1 MPLTEKEK
9 QEAMSF
15 MEKKNQELAE
25 VIAKYFKDTPVATTE
40 AIIEEKNRVTEYLR
54 TKNEKLADMFFNC
67 YTNTIDTTVK
77 GFGENDTFV
86 ITGDI
91 PAMWLR
97 DSTAQVRHYLP
108 VAKKDEKTADI
119 IAGLVARQFQCIN
132 IDPYA
137 NAFNVEANGICWDH
151 DDTEFDNPWAWE
163 RKYEI
168 DSLCY
173 PVQLAYLLWK
183 ETGRTAHFDDNF
195 WLGIEKILTVWKTEQ
210 NHPENSKYYF
220 NRVKCP
226 PTDTLSHGGKGAP
239 VAVTGM
245 TWSGFR
251 PSDDACQYGYLVP
264 SNMFAVVVLGYI
276 AEIAETV
283 KGDKALAERAVALK
297 NEIDEGIQKYAI
309 VDDPDFGKVYVYETD
324 GMGNYTFMDDANVP
338 SLLSIP
344 YLGYCSADDE
354 ICKNTRKWVLSRKN
368 PFYYEGTAARG
379 VGSPHT
385 PPEYIWHIA
394 LSMQGLTSTCPEECK
409 ELLDMFL
416 RTDAGTGFVHEGFH
430 KDDPEK
436 FTRPW
441 FAWSN
446 SIFSEFVLKCI
457 DMGVI

>member
-1 MPLTEKEK
+1 MPLSEKEK
-9 QEAMSF
+9 LEAMEF
-15 MEKKNQELAE
+15 MKKKNQELQE
-25 VIAKYFKDTPVATTE
+25 IIEKYFKDTVVPVPA
-40 AIIEEKNRVTEYLR
+40 AILEEKQRVTDYLR

-77 GFGENDTFV
+77 GFGKNDTFV

-108 VAKKDEKTADI
+108 IAKKDEETADI
-119 IAGLVARQFQCIN
+119 IAGLVARQFKCIN

-137 NAFNVEANGICWDH
+137 NAFNVEANGACWDH
-151 DDTEFDNPWAWE
+151 DDTEFDNAWAWE

-173 PVQLAYLLWK
+173 PIQLAYLLWK
-183 ETGRTAHFDDNF
+183 ETGRTSHFDEMF
-195 WLGIEKILTVWKTEQ
+195 WKGIDTIMTLWKTEQ
-210 NHPENSKYYF
+210 DHRGNSKYYF
-220 NRVKCP
+220 RRKKCP
-226 PTDTLSHGGKGAP
+226 PTDTLSHDGLGAP

-264 SNMFAVVVLGYI
+264 SNMFAVVVLGYV
-276 AEIAETV
+276 AEIALEV
-283 KGDKALAERAVALK
+283 KGDKELADKATALK
-297 NEIDEGIQKYAI
+297 NEIDEGIKKYAI

-354 ICKNTRKWVLSRKN
+354 ICQNTRKWVLSKKN
-368 PFYYEGTAARG
+368 PFYYEGTVAKG

-394 LSMQGLTSTCPEECK
+394 LSMQGLTSTDPEECK
-409 ELLDMFL
+409 MLLDTFVNS
-416 RTDAGTGFVHEGFH
+416 DAGTGFVHEGFH
-430 KDDPEK
+430 KDDPAK

>member
-1 MPLTEKEK
+1 MKAIDLEVKRICE
-9 QEAMSF
+9 EH
-15 MEKKNQELAE
+15 LAG
-25 VIAKYFKDTPVATTE
+25 
-40 AIIEEKNRVTEYLR
+40 
-54 TKNEKLADMFFNC
+54 NEKLSELFKNC
-67 YTNTIDTTVK
+67 YPNTMDTTVK
-77 GFGENDTFV
+77 TLGEKDTFV

-108 VAKKDEKTADI
+108 VAKHDEAVADCI
-119 IAGLVARQFQCIN
+119 EGLVNRQFACIA

-137 NAFNVEANGICWDH
+137 NAFNQEPNGMSWPKYAVQLFGQRGEPEIDET
-151 DDTEFDNPWAWE
+151 DFESPWVWE

-183 ETGRTAHFDDNF
+183 ETGRTGQFN
-195 WLGIEKILTVWKTEQ
+195 EQYKKSTEMILDLFETEQ
-210 NHPENSKYYF
+210 DHSKSDYYF
-220 NRVKCP
+220 KRINCP
-226 PTDTLSHGGKGAP
+226 PTDTLTREGHGEP

-251 PSDDACQYGYLVP
+251 PSDDACVYGYLVP
-264 SNMFAVVVLGYI
+264 SNMFAVVTLGYT
-276 AEIAETV
+276 AEIMREIYKDEAIAHRAEKLAASIR
-283 KGDKALAERAVALK
+283 KGIEEYGVIEHPK
-297 NEIDEGIQKYAI
+297 
-309 VDDPDFGKVYVYETD
+309 FGRIYVYETD
-324 GMGNYTFMDDANVP
+324 GMGHYTMMDDANVP

-344 YLGYCSADDE
+344 YLGYCDADDE
-354 ICKNTRKWVLSRKN
+354 TYKNTRAYVLSSEN
-368 PFYYEGTAARG
+368 PYYYEGVKAKG

-394 LSMQGLTSTCPEECK
+394 LSMQGLTSTDPEECR
-409 ELLDMFL
+409 ELLNML
-416 RTDAGTGFVHEGFH
+416 TTTDAGTGFMHEGFH
-430 KDDPEK
+430 KDEPEK

-457 DMGVI
+457 DEKII